1 MKWIYLDEQRQQ
13 VESTEDG
20 LRKLSAAG
28 VLKPDTLVWNESLPD
43 WQPLGQ
49 AIPGIAMPTPG
60 ATPMSAVPR
69 SGIPSGAQTV
79 PLTTTPMQSP
89 AQPAR
94 RLPQANP
101 IAAATNPPPVGN
113 QLAPTGDAKNLV
125 PHLAGIL
132 SAHSGW
138 IKFFAILM
146 IISGAMQCLTIV
158 YAIIGWFPIWM
169 GVLLMGATQRLEQAN
184 LGNQQAL
191 EEAMEKIGRFF
202 KISGIF
208 AIASF
213 ALVVLIF
220 VVMMLLGGIGALME
234 SGAFPVPA
242 Q

>member
-1 MKWIYLDEQRQQ
+1 MKWIYIDEQRQQ

-43 WQPLGQ
+43 WQALGQ
-49 AIPGIAMPTPG
+49 AIPGIAMPAP
-60 ATPMSAVPR
+60 ASAPMSGVPM
-69 SGIPSGAQTV
+69 SGIPNGAQTV
-79 PLTTTPMQSP
+79 PLTTTPIQSP
-89 AQPAR
+89 AQPSR
-94 RLPQANP
+94 KVPQANP
-101 IAAATNPPPVGN
+101 IAAATNPAPAGN
-113 QLAPTGDAKNLV
+113 QVAPAGNLV
-125 PHLAGIL
+125 QHLAGIL
-132 SAHSGW
+132 NAHAGW

-146 IISGAMQCLTIV
+146 IISGAIQCLTIV

-169 GVLLMGATQRLEQAN
+169 GVLLMGATSRLEQAN

-191 EEAMEKIGRFF
+191 EEAIEKIGRFF

-208 AIASF
+208 AIVSF
-213 ALVVLIF
+213 VFVALIF

-234 SGAFPVPA
+234 SGSFPVPS